1 MVLAT
6 CTRLIIGALLVSG
19 CSIFQGNDTVQSVP
33 VASVQQGP
41 LAPLPAVAPASQQ
54 APVAHPPA
62 AATHSAPG
70 AVVPQS
76 ARPQLPPVESQAAS
90 ANSVLSPSN
99 AGAPPIAPPR
109 APGALSGAPAPP
121 GAVQAE
127 PFTPHTP
134 RSLSGDWK
142 VVEPNRTQSC
152 RLNLS
157 STGAAGVLDAV
168 TQGCASLELART
180 AGWQSRG
187 EDIVLLDA
195 RASPI
200 VLFRPAGTN
209 FYEGLGLVGER
220 FTLSR

>member
-19 CSIFQGNDTVQSVP
+19 CSIFQANDPVQSVP

-54 APVAHPPA
+54 APVARPPA
-62 AATHSAPG
+62 AATHSALG
-70 AVVPQS
+70 AVS
-76 ARPQLPPVESQAAS
+76 AQPARSQLAPIESQPAPS
-90 ANSVLSPSN
+90 NPVLSPAN
-99 AGAPPIAPPR
+99 AGAPPR
-109 APGALSGAPAPP
+109 APGALSGTPAPP
-121 GAVQAE
+121 AAVQAE